1 MTVTDPSSEISVDPN
16 ETPEQLPGSWRQ
28 RLGRHWRWA
37 RWPVCGAGALVLL
50 GLVAFL
56 ALWFT
61 VKLPHDLPP
70 VQSSMV
76 LDAKGR
82 PIATFEQDG
91 LREPVT
97 LDHVAPVV
105 VDALVSAEDRSF
117 FDHHGIDP
125 GGTVRALWH
134 DVRGDSLQG
143 GSTITQQLVKNS
155 YLNSDRSLW
164 RKAKEGV
171 LAIKLEQTHDKRDI
185 LERYLNIVYFGRG
198 AYGIQAAAH
207 VYFNTTAAQLDTNQA
222 ALLIGLLRAPEAAEP
237 STHPAEAKQR
247 RDHVLDAMV
256 ANGKLNAGDASTA
269 KQQPIGAIERSQ
281 QTKVNPAVAPW
292 FVDLVRQQAIAQFGE
307 SAVYG
312 GGLQI
317 TTTLDLDDQKAA
329 EDAIAQ
335 TLNQPDDPQA
345 ALVALDK
352 SGAIRAY
359 VGGRD
364 YNTLKV
370 DLARGKEGGGSGRQ
384 AGSTFKPFV
393 LAANAEAGR
402 TVKQV
407 FPAPPQITLPTS
419 SGPWTVSN
427 YGNESFGA
435 TDLIDGTV
443 HSINTVY
450 AQLVLQVGPD
460 KAVALAHAAGITSDL
475 PVEPSITLGTGDVS
489 PMEMADAY
497 LTFARD
503 GQRVEPFAIAKVQSP
518 DGRTIYEAK
527 PKTTPAL
534 KPDTAHLVDFVL
546 QQVIARGTG
555 TAAKLDRPVA
565 GKTGTTENNGD
576 AWFAG
581 YTPEYAAVVWMGYPE
596 GNSKPM
602 DKVHGIAVTGG
613 TLPAQIWQKF
623 MTAALADV
631 PPTKF
636 PDPPAALLADPV
648 NNATL
653 AVDPAAGDPGTSITA
668 KGSGFA
674 QCVAGWYVTV
684 GSTQSP
690 PQSGAADDQRTAS
703 LTVPADSPP
712 GPQKVQAWCDMGTGA
727 HPVAE
732 ATFTVNGP
740 STTSTTGTTASTL
753 PATTTTPPKS
763 TTSTTSTSTTTTTTT
778 TTKPGP

>member
-1 MTVTDPSSEISVDPN
+1 M
-16 ETPEQLPGSWRQ
+16 
-28 RLGRHWRWA
+28 
-37 RWPVCGAGALVLL
+37 LL
-50 GLVAFL
+50 GLVGFL

-61 VKLPHDLPP
+61 LKLPSDLPP

-76 LDAKGR
+76 LDVKGR
-82 PIATFEQDG
+82 PIATFEQNG
-91 LREPVT
+91 LREPVK
-97 LDHVAPVV
+97 LDQVAPVV
-105 VDALVSAEDRSF
+105 VDALVSAEDRHF

-125 GGTVRALWH
+125 GGTVRALWN
-134 DVRGDSLQG
+134 DVRGNALQG

-155 YLNSDRSLW
+155 YLNSDQSLW

-207 VYFNTTAAQLDTNQA
+207 VYFNTTAAQLSTSQA
-222 ALLIGLLRAPEAAEP
+222 ALLIGLLRAPETAEP
-237 STHPAEAKQR
+237 STHPQEAQQR

-256 ANGKLNAGDASTA
+256 AAGKLNATDASA
-269 KQQPIGAIERSQ
+269 VKQQPLGAIERSQ
-281 QTKVNPAVAPW
+281 QTQVNPAVAPW

-317 TTTLDLDDQKAA
+317 TTTLDLDAQKAA

-335 TLNQPDDPQA
+335 TLNQPGDPQA
-345 ALVALDK
+345 ALVALDQ

-364 YNTLKV
+364 YSALKV
-370 DLARGKEGGGSGRQ
+370 DLARGKDGGGSGRQ

-393 LAANAEAGR
+393 LAANAEAGG

-407 FPAPPQITLPTS
+407 FAAPSQITLPTA
-419 SGPWTVSN
+419 SGPWTVAN

-443 HSINTVY
+443 HSVNTVY

-460 KAVALAHAAGITSDL
+460 KAAALAHAAGITSDL
-475 PVEPSITLGTGDVS
+475 PIEPSITLGTGEVS

-503 GQRVEPFAIAKVQSP
+503 GQRVDAYAIAKVQAP
-518 DGRTIYEAK
+518 DGRTIFEAK
-527 PKTTPAL
+527 PKTAPAM
-534 KPDTAHLVDFVL
+534 KADTAHLVDFVL

-581 YTPEYAAVVWMGYPE
+581 YTPNYAAVVWMGYPE

-602 DKVHGIAVTGG
+602 DNVHGIAVTGG
-613 TLPAQIWQKF
+613 TFPAQIWQKF
-623 MTAALADV
+623 MTAALVDV

-636 PDPPAALLADPV
+636 PDPPAALLADPT

-653 AVDPAAGDPGTSITA
+653 TVDPATGDPGATITA

-674 QCVAGWYVTV
+674 QCVTGWYVTI
-684 GSTQSP
+684 GATKSP
-690 PQSGAADDQRTAS
+690 PQSGAVDDQRTAT
-703 LTVPADSPP
+703 LTVPVDTPP
-712 GPQKVQAWCDMGTGA
+712 GPQSVQAWCDSGA
-727 HPVAE
+727 GARVVAE
-732 ATFTVNGP
+732 TTFSING
-740 STTSTTGTTASTL
+740 
-753 PATTTTPPKS
+753 ATTTTATTDTTAPTTTATTSPKS
-763 TTSTTSTSTTTTTTT
+763 TTTPPSSTTTTTTVG
-778 TTKPGP
+778 PGP